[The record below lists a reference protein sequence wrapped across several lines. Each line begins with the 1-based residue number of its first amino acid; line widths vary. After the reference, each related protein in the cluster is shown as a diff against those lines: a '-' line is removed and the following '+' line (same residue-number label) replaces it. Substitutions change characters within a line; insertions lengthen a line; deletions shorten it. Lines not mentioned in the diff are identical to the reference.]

1 MTRTE
6 RLSMYKIAV
15 IDDNETWCFVIA
27 HLLHKHGYSVST
39 FTDANSF
46 LQKACCFD
54 LALVDFS
61 IPSRS
66 YQRNIDGPDLILNV
80 KESLSH
86 PPLLVLISAY
96 FTQEILAQTPSIC
109 PEADACLSKHV
120 ELEDIVSQVNQ
131 LISLDSSHP

>member
-1 MTRTE
+1 
-6 RLSMYKIAV
+6 MYKIAV

-27 HLLHKHGYSVST
+27 HLLHQRGYSVDT

-46 LQKACCFD
+46 LHRASYFD

-66 YQRNIDGPDLILNV
+66 YQRDIDGPDLILNV
-80 KESLSH
+80 KESLSR

-96 FTQEILAQTPSIC
+96 FTQDILAQTPSIC
-109 PEADACLSKHV
+109 PAADACLSKHT
-120 ELEDIVSQVNQ
+120 ELQEIVSQVDR
-131 LISLDSSHP
+131 LISHKA